1 MQPDAP
7 RLLAAFGSARKF
19 EAALGMLHGAGVG
32 EIATYTPTPV
42 EAPAGAASPAGVA
55 GVVAG
60 LFGGI
65 GAFAMQAYANVWAY
79 PLDIGGRPKFSW
91 PSFAPIALE
100 VGILF
105 AVLGILISVCVTA
118 PLFRL
123 HAPID
128 DCDLMHRAS
137 TDRWVVAINSTDSQA
152 IARAR
157 DICTRLGALEIEAF
171 G

>member
-1 MQPDAP
+1 MQSDAP
-7 RLLAAFGSARKF
+7 CLVAAFGSSRIF
-19 EAALGMLHGAGVG
+19 EAALGTLHGAGVG
-32 EIATYTPTPV
+32 EIETYTPTPV
-42 EAPAGAASPAGVA
+42 DAPTGASPAGVVGLA
-55 GVVAG
+55 AG
-60 LFGGI
+60 LFGGA
-65 GAFAMQAYANVWAY
+65 GAFAMQIYANIWAY

-105 AVLGILISVCVTA
+105 AVLGVLTTVCVTA
-118 PLFRL
+118 PLLRL

-128 DCDLMHRAS
+128 DCDLIHRAS
-137 TDRWVVAINSTDSQA
+137 TDRWVVAISSTDSQA

-157 DICTRLGALEIEAF
+157 DICTRLGALQIEAF